1 MAHYN
6 VNSGV
11 PKTLIQHLI
20 RWVISS
26 RQFSDDVAQTL
37 RTILAAEISP
47 ELVPVGEDQRPQSTE
62 AAIGPYALQDF
73 NLYYTLR
80 FGFCPSKIAFLA
92 MHAWHVDAKG
102 DWPSGVPADQRHHY
116 DLVAIR

>member
-26 RQFSDDVAQTL
+26 RQFSDDVSQTL
-37 RTILAAEISP
+37 RAILTAEISP
-47 ELVPVGEDQRPQSTE
+47 ELVPVGERQKPQSTE
-62 AAIGPYALQDF
+62 VAIGPFAL
-73 NLYYTLR
+73 
-80 FGFCPSKIAFLA
+80 
-92 MHAWHVDAKG
+92 
-102 DWPSGVPADQRHHY
+102 
-116 DLVAIR
+116 